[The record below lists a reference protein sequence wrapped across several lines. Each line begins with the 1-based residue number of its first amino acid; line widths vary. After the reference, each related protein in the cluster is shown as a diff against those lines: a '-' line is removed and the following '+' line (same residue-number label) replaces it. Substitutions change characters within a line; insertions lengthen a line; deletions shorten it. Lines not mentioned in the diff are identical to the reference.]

1 MGVASEQKTTM
12 GLTIQRTQNIMWTN
26 DGTGDNF
33 GLARLLVVPH
43 SVIITCVYYR
53 GPPGHSPSQILGT
66 FSRST
71 Q

>member
-43 SVIITCVYYR
+43 SVAFIIADLQDILLHR
-53 GPPGHSPSQILGT
+53 FSGPSLVVHS
-66 FSRST
+66 
-71 Q
+71 